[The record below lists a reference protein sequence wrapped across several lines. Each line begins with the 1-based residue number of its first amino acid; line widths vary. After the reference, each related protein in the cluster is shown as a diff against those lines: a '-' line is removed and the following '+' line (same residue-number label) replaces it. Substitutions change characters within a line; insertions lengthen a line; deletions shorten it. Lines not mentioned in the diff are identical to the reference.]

1 MRKQLVVGGLSAATV
16 AGSMMAGPTS
26 DLFAPTRRKDI
37 DHVGLYNFVVEISG
51 VSVARFNAVAGLT
64 TEVKVIEF
72 QDGDDLILRKRPGRS
87 SCGNITLKKGYLA
100 TSELWDWWE
109 NVKNGQYDR
118 RSISIVLYD
127 NMNNETRRWN
137 LMGCWPSK
145 WKFADLDGKGD
156 DVLAEEIEFV
166 VEELFVK

>member
-1 MRKQLVVGGLSAATV
+1 M
-16 AGSMMAGPTS
+16 
-26 DLFAPTRRKDI
+26 PTRRKDI

-51 VSVARFNAVAGLT
+51 ISVARFKNVSGLS

-100 TSELWDWWE
+100 TKELWDWWE

-127 NMNNETRRWN
+127 NMQNETRRWN
-137 LMGCWPSK
+137 LMGCWPCK

-156 DVLAEEIEFV
+156 DVAAEEIEFV